1 MLFSLAAIAL
11 FWVVPT
17 RAQGPADFEGPDTT
31 RIYELQQIE
40 VTATRVDRKTPVA
53 YTDLN
58 SEEIARQN
66 FGTDMPSLLQ
76 MTPSVVAT
84 SDAGNGIGGT
94 AFRLRGADAS
104 RINITTNGVPMN
116 DAESH
121 AVYWYDTPDMASS
134 VGSIQVQRGAGTST
148 NGTGAFGGSVN
159 MTTARL
165 SNEFSGEASMSYGS
179 YNTNKQSMR
188 IGSGLLGRHWIID
201 ARVSHISS
209 DGYVDR
215 ASTNLSAY
223 MFQAGYYD
231 NSTIVKLISFGGVA
245 KVGLAY
251 DGVTKEQLQTNRRYN
266 SQGLIEHAD
275 GSISF
280 YDDQIDNYTQ
290 INNQLV
296 VTHQFNNRWSLNVT
310 GHYTYGRGYYN
321 QYKNGQ
327 DLSEYGI
334 PPIATD
340 DPAVTVT
347 ESNLIRRKLMDNHFG
362 GVVASANYTVSRFQ
376 LSIGGAASVY
386 DGRHWGDVMSV
397 IEVPDFGRFEYY
409 RNAST
414 KYDGNLFVKANWEV
428 ACGLNI
434 FADMQYRLIR
444 HNITGTNDNFNSVT
458 SALQQLDIHRTYHF
472 FNPKAGI
479 NYSFARNHKIYV
491 SFSVAQKEPNRSNF
505 TDTKQNQ
512 YPSPERLSDWEFGYL
527 FRNSRF
533 EAGVNFYYMQY
544 KDQLVATG
552 ELSDTGE
559 ALVRNIP
566 DSYRR
571 GIELTAALEITPWFT
586 LGANATFS
594 QNRIKNYTE
603 HISEY
608 DADWNYLGEKEIFM
622 KTSTLSYSPDVIAGV
637 MFDFHV
643 KGFSALLQTQYV
655 SSQYMTNARIDALSL
670 DAYCFTNLN
679 LGYEFST
686 ARTKKI
692 RVGLQVNNLFN
703 SEYCNNGYGYSSIV
717 DGVRVDEAF
726 YFPQAMLNVLA
737 NVTVSF

>member
-11 FWVVPT
+11 LGAMLT
-17 RAQGPADFEGPDTT
+17 RAAEPADYESPDST

-58 SEEIARQN
+58 REEIARQN
-66 FGTDMPSLLQ
+66 FGADMPSLLQ
-76 MTPSVVAT
+76 MTPSVVVT

-134 VGSIQVQRGAGTST
+134 IGSIQVQRGAGTST

-179 YNTNKQSMR
+179 YNTNKQSLR

-231 NSTIVKLISFGGVA
+231 DNTIVKLISFGGVA

-251 DGVTKEQLQTNRRYN
+251 DGVTKEQLVSDRRYN

-280 YDDQIDNYTQ
+280 YDNQIDNYTQ

-310 GHYTYGRGYYN
+310 GHYTYGMGYYN

-386 DGRHWGDVMSV
+386 DGRHWGNVMSV
-397 IEVPDFGRFEYY
+397 VAAPDFGRFEYY

-428 ACGLNI
+428 ARGLNI

-479 NYSFARNHKIYV
+479 NYSFARNHKVYA

-512 YPSPERLSDWEFGYL
+512 YPSPEKLYDWEFGYL
-527 FRNSRF
+527 FRNNRF
-533 EAGVNFYYMQY
+533 EAGVNFYNMQY
-544 KDQLVATG
+544 RDQLVATG

-571 GIELTAALEITPWFT
+571 GIELTAALELTPWFT

-622 KTSTLSYSPDVIAGV
+622 KTSTLSYSPDLIAGL
-637 MFDFHV
+637 MLDFHV

-655 SSQYMTNARIDALSL
+655 GSQYMTNSQVAALSL
-670 DAYCFTNLN
+670 DQYCFTNLN

-686 ARTKKI
+686 PRTRKI
-692 RVGLQVNNLFN
+692 RLGVQINNLFN

-717 DGVRVDEAF
+717 DGVRVDEAY

>member
-11 FWVVPT
+11 LGAVPT
-17 RAQGPADFEGPDTT
+17 RAAEPADYESPDST

-66 FGTDMPSLLQ
+66 FGADMPSLLQ

-134 VGSIQVQRGAGTST
+134 IGSIQVQRGAGTST

-165 SNEFSGEASMSYGS
+165 SSEFSGEASMSYGS
-179 YNTNKQSMR
+179 YNTNKQSLR

-231 NSTIVKLISFGGVA
+231 DNTIVKLISFGGVA

-251 DGVTKEQLQTNRRYN
+251 DGVTKEQLVSDRRYN

-280 YDDQIDNYTQ
+280 YDNQIDNYTQ

-310 GHYTYGRGYYN
+310 GHYTYGMGYYN

-386 DGRHWGDVMSV
+386 DGRHWGNVMSV
-397 IEVPDFGRFEYY
+397 IAAPDFGRFEYY

-428 ACGLNI
+428 ARGLNI

-479 NYSFARNHKIYV
+479 NYSFARNHKVYA

-505 TDTKQNQ
+505 TDTKQDQ
-512 YPSPERLSDWEFGYL
+512 YPSPEKLYDWEFGYL
-527 FRNSRF
+527 FRNNRF

-544 KDQLVATG
+544 RDQLVATG

-608 DADWNYLGEKEIFM
+608 DADWNYLGDKEIFM
-622 KTSTLSYSPDVIAGV
+622 KTSTLSYSPDLIAGL
-637 MFDFHV
+637 MLDFHV

-655 SSQYMTNARIDALSL
+655 GSQYMTNARIDALSL

-717 DGVRVDEAF
+717 DGVRVDEAY

>member
-1 MLFSLAAIAL
+1 
-11 FWVVPT
+11 
-17 RAQGPADFEGPDTT
+17 
-31 RIYELQQIE
+31 
-40 VTATRVDRKTPVA
+40 
-53 YTDLN
+53 
-58 SEEIARQN
+58 
-66 FGTDMPSLLQ
+66 
-76 MTPSVVAT
+76 
-84 SDAGNGIGGT
+84 
-94 AFRLRGADAS
+94 
-104 RINITTNGVPMN
+104 
-116 DAESH
+116 
-121 AVYWYDTPDMASS
+121 
-134 VGSIQVQRGAGTST
+134 
-148 NGTGAFGGSVN
+148 
-159 MTTARL
+159 
-165 SNEFSGEASMSYGS
+165 
-179 YNTNKQSMR
+179 
-188 IGSGLLGRHWIID
+188 
-201 ARVSHISS
+201 
-209 DGYVDR
+209 
-215 ASTNLSAY
+215 
-223 MFQAGYYD
+223 
-231 NSTIVKLISFGGVA
+231 
-245 KVGLAY
+245 
-251 DGVTKEQLQTNRRYN
+251 
-266 SQGLIEHAD
+266 
-275 GSISF
+275 
-280 YDDQIDNYTQ
+280 
-290 INNQLV
+290 
-296 VTHQFNNRWSLNVT
+296 
-310 GHYTYGRGYYN
+310 
-321 QYKNGQ
+321 
-327 DLSEYGI
+327 
-334 PPIATD
+334 
-340 DPAVTVT
+340 
-347 ESNLIRRKLMDNHFG
+347 
-362 GVVASANYTVSRFQ
+362 
-376 LSIGGAASVY
+376 
-386 DGRHWGDVMSV
+386 
-397 IEVPDFGRFEYY
+397 
-409 RNAST
+409 
-414 KYDGNLFVKANWEV
+414 
-428 ACGLNI
+428 
-434 FADMQYRLIR
+434 MQYRLIR

-512 YPSPERLSDWEFGYL
+512 YPSPERLNDWEFGYL

-655 SSQYMTNARIDALSL
+655 SSQYMTNARIEALSL